1 MPALANIVIADGQ
14 PTPVNRTF
22 APLMVDKAG
31 VAWHENRV
39 SGVQIGYDQLT
50 IGLRRATNLV
60 TNNKLSVKLV
70 LPTLEVTSPSTS
82 TGIQPA
88 PTLAYA
94 TTAFVEFVLP
104 ARSTS
109 QNRKDLITLLRNA
122 FVAGGVIATCVEN
135 IEGEY

>member
-22 APLMVDKAG
+22 APLMVDKSG

-50 IGLRRATNLV
+50 IGLRRATSTV

-82 TGIQPA
+82 SGIQPA

-94 TTAFVEFVLP
+94 ATAFVEFVLP
-104 ARSTS
+104 SRSTS
-109 QNRKDLITLLRNA
+109 QNRKDLVTLLRNA
-122 FVAGGVIATCVEN
+122 LVAGGVIATCVEN